1 MRLPPKPS
9 AFARNVSVRGVMLD
23 GEVSEP
29 SVTMPGG
36 AALSGTGALV
46 RAQELRV
53 AEEQVEDT
61 RKILE
66 ALECDKLTDVRRGR
80 CGEPACAKLRSRS
93 ISYGYY
99 CRRKLEAAMSRGSV
113 FPHLI
118 FL

>member
-1 MRLPPKPS
+1 
-9 AFARNVSVRGVMLD
+9 MLD

-29 SVTMPGG
+29 SVTMPGD

-66 ALECDKLTDVRRGR
+66 ALDCDKLRDVRRGR
-80 CGEPACAKLRSRS
+80 CGEPARAKLRSRS
-93 ISYGYY
+93 ISYEY